1 MARYK
6 IYKRHV
12 VASHKIKGI
21 LLKKWSIL
29 SSLTFIF
36 EGSACFVDWLKA
48 SIHKTQ
54 QIFYQICKQITH
66 FLRVFCSMNAK
77 SKLKEVKEYPKK
89 LRTASLQPS
98 RINQSVWCSSPLH
111 SDLQSRYSAVQHTC
125 HVFVVGFNEHER
137 SCWYSDS
144 ERSSAHANNA
154 FLSAELKPVWIQGSN
169 KG

>member
-36 EGSACFVDWLKA
+36 EGSVFCGLTESVNPQNTTNIL
-48 SIHKTQ
+48 SNLQTN
-54 QIFYQICKQITH
+54 YT

>member
-1 MARYK
+1 MFCGLTES
-6 IYKRHV
+6 V
-12 VASHKIKGI
+12 NPQNTTN
-21 LLKKWSIL
+21 IL
-29 SSLTFIF
+29 SNMQTNY
-36 EGSACFVDWLKA
+36 
-48 SIHKTQ
+48 T
-54 QIFYQICKQITH
+54 

-154 FLSAELKPVWIQGSN
+154 FLSAELKPV
-169 KG
+169 